1 MGKVCPSQHK
11 KQQVNMLTQQS
22 KPLAK
27 PSTIARASPV
37 SALPLATR
45 FHRCHTATMSP
56 SPLPL
61 PTSPTH
67 TRTHILMSFYRPGT
81 EIVPRRGVCWLGL
94 WPSYLSGRR
103 RLTRRWHNPPYC
115 EWGWISCC
123 CVLVYSSDLYSS
135 YLLCSILTICR

>member
-56 SPLPL
+56 SP
-61 PTSPTH
+61 TH
-67 TRTHILMSFYRPGT
+67 TRTHTLMSFYRPGT
-81 EIVPRRGVCWLGL
+81 ETVPRRGVCWLGL
-94 WPSYLSGRR
+94 QPSCQSGRR
-103 RLTRRWHNPPYC
+103 RLTRRWHNPLYH

-123 CVLVYSSDLYSS
+123 CVLVYSVWYTCVYSDMSS
-135 YLLCSILTICR
+135 PPFMD